1 VRTTVWTRYA
11 EARQLNATLRG
22 VAMMPLA
29 ADWSVGLL
37 ALKGGVDATQVP
49 GRDDVVEISSVAH
62 PSYARRPL
70 GSTTLLEPAAPAIP
84 SVSNDAQV
92 LFAEAATAW
101 GTVAALGLFDNAG
114 NLWAVIPSAVADR
127 RTIRIGDRI
136 AIPAGEIVITGYDG

>member
-11 EARQLNATLRG
+11 EARQLNASLRG
-22 VAMMPLA
+22 IPMAPMA
-29 ADWSVGLL
+29 GDWTVGLL
-37 ALKGGVDATQVP
+37 SLKQGVDAAQVP
-49 GRDDVVEISSVAH
+49 GRDDVAEVSAALH

-70 GSTTLLEPAAPAIP
+70 GATTLLEPANGIP

-101 GTVAALGLFDNAG
+101 GTVAALGLFDAQG

-136 AIPAGEIVITGYDG
+136 AIPAGEIVVTGYDG